1 MLAHLHQSTSGDC
14 SPAHALTQDRG
25 AANIRP
31 LFFNPDTMG
40 KPTDQASDS
49 GNDNHQ
55 RWRGLKRSAQAALEL
70 RDYSAGSPAEQLATT
85 GLEVGRLVSGR
96 KELEAADAWI
106 PGVEIV
112 PRTIYQQRHRG
123 FFGEFA
129 RQEQGIVGRL
139 GLWPRQWATARM
151 FAGTAKGFHIHPPA
165 IPDGEQ
171 PEAWFRKLF
180 IDEPDN
186 VALRPYDREQWD
198 VMFFIQGMIE
208 MLLVD
213 ERAGLPRRVMRFVIF
228 GDDLP
233 GANNAGVVIPAGVA
247 HALHCTSSGDCIMVY
262 GTSTTFDPLAE
273 GRIASGI
280 ETKHLPDDWRA
291 FIGGEDA

>member
-1 MLAHLHQSTSGDC
+1 MGA
-14 SPAHALTQDRG
+14 PAEIRVETTRVFPPALTQDQE

-31 LFFNPDTMG
+31 LFCMNRMG
-40 KPTDQASDS
+40 TNSDQASDS
-49 GNDNHQ
+49 GSDTNQ
-55 RWRGLKRSAQAALEL
+55 RWRGLKPAARAALEL
-70 RDYSAGSPAEQLATT
+70 RDYSAASPAEQLATT
-85 GLEVGRLVSGR
+85 GLDVGRLISGR
-96 KELEAADAWI
+96 RELEAADAWI

-129 RQEQGIVGRL
+129 RQEQGVVGDL

-165 IPDGEQ
+165 IPEGEQ

-198 VMFFIQGMIE
+198 VMFIQGMIE
-208 MLLVD
+208 MLLMD

-233 GANNAGVVIPAGVA
+233 GQNNAGVVIPAGVA
-247 HALHCTSSGDCIMVY
+247 HALHCTGSDDCIMVY
-262 GTSTTFDPLAE
+262 GTSTVFDPLAE
-273 GRIASGI
+273 GRIASDV
-280 ETKHLPDDWRA
+280 ETKHLPEDWRA
-291 FIGGEDA
+291 FMSGAGNA